1 MKIEPYFSRLPT
13 IGEAPTPRMAPAPQT
28 PSAPPAVD
36 FGELISH
43 AIQGAEHAQMAANTE
58 TEKLARGE
66 GNLHEVALSLE
77 KADISM
83 RLLVKARNKIVEA
96 YQEMMRMPV

>member
-1 MKIEPYFSRLPT
+1 MKIENYFSTLPT
-13 IGEAPTPRMAPAPQT
+13 IAERPSPAPTAKPLN
-28 PSAPPAVD
+28 APPAVD
-36 FGELISH
+36 FGELITH
-43 AIQGAEHAQMAANTE
+43 AVSGVEQAQVEANVQ

-66 GNLHEVALSLE
+66 GNLHEAALSLE

-83 RLLVKARNKIVEA
+83 RLMVKARNKIVEA